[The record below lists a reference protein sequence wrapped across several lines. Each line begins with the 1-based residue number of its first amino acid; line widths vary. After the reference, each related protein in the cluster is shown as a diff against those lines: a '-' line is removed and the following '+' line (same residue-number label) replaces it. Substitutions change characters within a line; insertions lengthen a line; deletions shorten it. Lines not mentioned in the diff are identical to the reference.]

1 MGLMVGDVVE
11 RLEVLEP
18 FDCAAVQLYREIIG
32 GESALSR
39 YTEIEEA
46 LRESG
51 VVAGKV
57 GGMVRRCCEMQARP
71 ARKVPLGF

>member
-1 MGLMVGDVVE
+1 MRLTVGEVVE
-11 RLEVLEP
+11 RLEGVKP
-18 FDCAAVQLYREIIG
+18 FDCAAVELYREIIAG
-32 GESALSR
+32 VSPLSR

-46 LRESG
+46 LQELG

-71 ARKVPLGF
+71 AREVPLGF